1 MSRLRIGVA
10 GAGLIGRKHI
20 EVLRAGGGEDYE
32 LAGVADIAPTAV
44 EAGQALGYDV
54 YPSLEAMLA
63 HARPDGVVIALPNQ
77 LHLEAGLACL
87 AAGAAIL
94 VEKPV
99 ADTVEAALELA
110 AAGEATGLAT
120 LTGHHRRHNPIMR
133 RAAAL
138 IADGAIGRPVAAT
151 SIWMLHKQE
160 GYHDLAWR
168 RAPGGGPVLINAIHE
183 IDSLRMLLGDVE
195 TVQAADSNAVRGFV
209 VEDTAA
215 AILRFKSGV
224 LGTLILS
231 DTVSS
236 PWAWETTSG
245 ENPAFPR
252 TGQDSVFIGGTAG
265 SLAIPSLDLRR
276 HDDSGPDWRQPLTQ
290 TRAHITPADP
300 YVEQMRHFAAIIR
313 GKTKSVLPIRDGA
326 VTLATTI
333 AITQAAQ
340 TGAPVHVD
348 TLLDG

>member
-1 MSRLRIGVA
+1 LARLRIGVA

-20 EVLRAGGGEDYE
+20 EVLRTGGADDYE
-32 LAGVADIAPTAV
+32 LAGVADISPAAAA
-44 EAGQALGYDV
+44 AGQALGYDV
-54 YPSLEAMLA
+54 YPSLGALLTRG
-63 HARPDGVVIALPNQ
+63 RPDGVVIALPNQ
-77 LHLEAGLACL
+77 LHLEAGLACV

-99 ADTVEAALELA
+99 ADTVEAALTLA
-110 AAGEATGLAT
+110 TAAEAAGVVT

-138 IADGAIGRPVAAT
+138 IGEGAIGRPVAAT
-151 SIWMLHKQE
+151 SIWLLHKPK

-168 RAPGGGPVLINAIHE
+168 REPGGGPVLINAIHE

-224 LGTLILS
+224 LGALILS

-276 HDDSGPDWRQPLTQ
+276 HDAGGADWRQPLTQ
-290 TRAHITPADP
+290 TRAHIAPADP
-300 YVEQMRHFAAIIR
+300 YVEQMRHFAAVIR
-313 GKTKSVLPIRDGA
+313 GEAESALPIRDGA

-333 AITQAAQ
+333 AITEAAR
-340 TGAPVHVD
+340 TGSPVHVD
-348 TLLDG
+348 ALLGL